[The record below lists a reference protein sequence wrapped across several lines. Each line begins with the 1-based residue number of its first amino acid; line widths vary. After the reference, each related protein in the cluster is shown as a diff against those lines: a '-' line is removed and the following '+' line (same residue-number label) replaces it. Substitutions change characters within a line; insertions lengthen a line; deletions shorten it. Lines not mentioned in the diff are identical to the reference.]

1 MKIGLG
7 SDHGGFKLKDQV
19 KAHLEAQGIECIDYG
34 TNSADSVDYPEYGE
48 KVARAVVSGECDKG
62 IVICG
67 TGIGISISANKV
79 KGVICALC
87 SDTFSARMTRM
98 HNDSNM
104 LAMGE
109 RVVGAGLALDIV
121 DIWLKTEFEGG
132 RHETR
137 VEKLRAIEE
146 SN

>member
-1 MKIGLG
+1 MKVGLG
-7 SDHGGFKLKDQV
+7 SDHGGFKLKELV
-19 KAHLEAQGIECIDYG
+19 KDHLQSQGIECIDYG
-34 TNSADSVDYPEYGE
+34 THSEESVDYPEYGK
-48 KVARAVVSGECDKG
+48 KVGEAVVNGECDKG

-98 HNDSNM
+98 HNNSNI

-109 RVVGAGLALDIV
+109 RVLGVGLALDIV

-132 RHETR
+132 RHEKR
-137 VEKLRAIEE
+137 VEKIREIE
-146 SN
+146 NN

>member
-1 MKIGLG
+1 MKVGLG
-7 SDHGGFKLKDQV
+7 SDHGGFKLKEVV
-19 KAHLEAQGIECIDYG
+19 KDHLQSQGIECIDYG
-34 TNSADSVDYPEYGE
+34 THSEESVDYPEYGK
-48 KVARAVVSGECDKG
+48 KVGEAVVNGECDKG

-98 HNDSNM
+98 HNNSNI

-109 RVVGAGLALDIV
+109 RVLGVGLALDIV

-132 RHETR
+132 RHEKR
-137 VEKLRAIEE
+137 VEKIREIE
-146 SN
+146 NN

>member
-7 SDHGGFKLKDQV
+7 SDHGGFKLKEQV
-19 KAHLEAQGIECIDYG
+19 KAHLEEQGIECIDYG
-34 TNSADSVDYPEYGE
+34 TNSEASVDYPEYGE
-48 KVARAVVSGECDKG
+48 KVGRAVVSGECDRG

-109 RVVGAGLALDIV
+109 RVVGSGLALDIV
-121 DIWLKTEFEGG
+121 DTWINTEFEGG
-132 RHETR
+132 RHQVR
-137 VEKLRAIEE
+137 VEKMRAIEE
-146 SN
+146 N

>member
-1 MKIGLG
+1 MKIALG
-7 SDHGGFKLKDQV
+7 SDHGGYKLKQQV
-19 KAHLEAQGIECIDYG
+19 KDHLDERGIEYIDYG
-34 TNSADSVDYPEYGE
+34 TDSEASVDYPEYGE
-48 KVARAVVSGECDKG
+48 KVGQAVASGECEKG

-98 HNDSNM
+98 HNDSNV

-109 RVVGAGLALDIV
+109 RVLGVGLALDIV
-121 DIWLKTEFEGG
+121 DIWLATEFEGG
-132 RHETR
+132 RHANR
-137 VEKLRAIEE
+137 VAKIKEIE
-146 SN
+146 NK

>member
-1 MKIGLG
+1 MKVGLG
-7 SDHGGFKLKDQV
+7 SDHGGFKLKEIV
-19 KAHLEAQGIECIDYG
+19 KAHLESQGIECVDYG
-34 TNSADSVDYPEYGE
+34 THSEDSVDYPEYGK
-48 KVARAVVSGECDKG
+48 KVGEAVVNKECDKG

-67 TGIGISISANKV
+67 TGIGISVSANKV

-98 HNDSNM
+98 HNDSNV

-109 RVVGAGLALDIV
+109 RVLGVGLALDIV

-132 RHETR
+132 RHEKR
-137 VEKLRAIEE
+137 VDKIREIE
-146 SN
+146 NN